1 MVRATS
7 APTASDLAFHAPTMT
22 ATPVPCLALC
32 RAAEFDKLASAVI
45 VEKPDVPD
53 TCLHAIAVAPKA
65 LNAFTDQAKGRA
77 LQ

>member
-1 MVRATS
+1 MVRATF
-7 APTASDLAFHAPTMT
+7 APTASDLAFPAPTMT
-22 ATPVPCLALC
+22 ATPVLCLALC
-32 RAAEFDKLASAVI
+32 RVAEFDKLASAVI

-53 TCLHAIAVAPKA
+53 TCRHAIAVAPKE

>member
-1 MVRATS
+1 MWNDDVVHNDVDDES
-7 APTASDLAFHAPTMT
+7 
-22 ATPVPCLALC
+22 
-32 RAAEFDKLASAVI
+32 DKLVSAAT

-53 TCLHAIAVAPKA
+53 TCRHAIAVAPKE